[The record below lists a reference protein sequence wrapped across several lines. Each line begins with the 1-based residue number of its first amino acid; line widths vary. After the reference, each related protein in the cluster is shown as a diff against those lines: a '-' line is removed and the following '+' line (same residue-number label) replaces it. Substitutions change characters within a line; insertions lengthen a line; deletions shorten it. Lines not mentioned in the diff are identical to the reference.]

1 MDSTNT
7 NEIVL
12 YILIGTLLMLLFVG
26 TIILFVIQARKNA
39 SIQKLKLQELT
50 GRHQK
55 EIFKSVIA
63 TQEKERQRIANNLH
77 DDIGTSLSAI
87 RLLIGQIKGSS
98 IDDKDEIIE
107 RIVKNIDN
115 TIDTTRNV
123 INDLSPSS
131 LNQFGL
137 FLELN
142 NLTKFISESTNIDI
156 KIESTFYNER
166 IHPDVELA
174 IYRIVKE
181 FINNTIKHAEATL
194 VDITIKL
201 LAKDLIINI
210 KDNGKG
216 FDTKLLN
223 NNGHGL
229 RNMESR
235 VYLLNGKSELSSQVG
250 IGTTLNISIPLS
262 NEDVLSLMTN
272 Q

>member
-1 MDSTNT
+1 
-7 NEIVL
+7 
-12 YILIGTLLMLLFVG
+12 MLVFVG
-26 TIILFVIQARKNA
+26 VIILFIIQARKNA
-39 SIQKLKLQELT
+39 SVQKLKLQELT
-50 GRHQK
+50 GKHQK

-63 TQEKERQRIANNLH
+63 TQEKERKRIANNLH

-87 RLLIGQIKGSS
+87 RILVGQIKGSTEE
-98 IDDKDEIIE
+98 DGNEVLE

-115 TIDTTRNV
+115 TIDTTHEV

-137 FLELN
+137 FLEIN
-142 NLTKFISESTNIDI
+142 NLSKLISESTNIDI

-181 FINNTIKHAEATL
+181 FINNSIKHADATE

-201 LAKDLIINI
+201 LANDLIISI
-210 KDNGKG
+210 RDNGKG
-216 FDTKLLN
+216 FDPKLLN
-223 NNGHGL
+223 NNGHGHGL

-235 VYLLNGKSELSSQVG
+235 VYLLNGKSELISQ
-250 IGTTLNISIPLS
+250 IGQGTRLEICIPLS
-262 NEDVLSLMTN
+262 KEDIISLRN
-272 Q
+272 NL